1 MFSGLFARVCGKFF
15 CRRLFALSQA
25 LIERFVIHGCIVP
38 GEILLHAV
46 LLHPLPGRRVMVEGA
61 GFADARAQCMAR
73 GFVEDEA
80 GGAAGVQIFGRDID
94 DGIGQT
100 LLSITLIPK

>member
-1 MFSGLFARVCGKFF
+1 
-15 CRRLFALSQA
+15 
-25 LIERFVIHGCIVP
+25 
-38 GEILLHAV
+38 
-46 LLHPLPGRRVMVEGA
+46 MVEGA